1 MSLIESLGSG
11 NEGRGGAGGDGSWA
25 RGRVTCA
32 GSCHVPALLAKLQP
46 VASLSLV
53 AAQEEPGV
61 AVYQMG
67 RRPVGNDVGECHRLS
82 LEKCWQVQA
91 RSCRCM
97 GFPAVGYKPQQ
108 DKGPY
113 KRGSG
118 RQAMESGQ
126 HDIKLKARSGEAQG
140 NDSKT

>member
-1 MSLIESLGSG
+1 MEETEE
-11 NEGRGGAGGDGSWA
+11 EGQEVPDGSWA
-25 RGRVTCA
+25 RGRVTRA
-32 GSCHVPALLAKLQP
+32 GSRHFPALLAKLQP

-67 RRPVGNDVGECHRLS
+67 RRPVGNDDGECQGLS
-82 LEKCWQVQA
+82 LEKCRQVQA

-97 GFPAVGYKPQQ
+97 GFLAMGYKPQQ

-113 KRGSG
+113 KTGSG
-118 RQAMESGQ
+118 SQAMESGQ
-126 HDIKLKARSGEAQG
+126 QDIKLKARSGEAQG